1 MNIQATISKL
11 QSDIKRNGNYIEWL
25 ERRKKESLSFAKE
38 MSEDVYLWRKCH
50 GLKEDLSYHV
60 KQQIK
65 QQKINKSLYKLM
77 CEIRNQMPYD
87 SVIITT
93 DEIREM

>member
-38 MSEDVYLWRKCH
+38 MSEDVYFWRKYH
-50 GLKEDLSYHV
+50 AWKEDLSYHV
-60 KQQIK
+60 K

-87 SVIITT
+87 SVIIITT
-93 DEIREM
+93 NEIREM

>member
-1 MNIQATISKL
+1 MDIQAAISKL

-60 KQQIK
+60 KQQ
-65 QQKINKSLYKLM
+65 KINKSLYKLM
-77 CEIRNQMPYD
+77 CEIRNQMSYD

-93 DEIREM
+93 NEIREM

>member
-38 MSEDVYLWRKCH
+38 MSEDVYF
-50 GLKEDLSYHV
+50 
-60 KQQIK
+60 
-65 QQKINKSLYKLM
+65 
-77 CEIRNQMPYD
+77 
-87 SVIITT
+87 
-93 DEIREM
+93 